1 MDKLSIWRHDA
12 VINYEGTVTIES
24 ANRSTMELRVKDKH
38 TGKNKRIFPGMN
50 DCIVITYDEGE

>member
-1 MDKLSIWRHDA
+1 MDKLFIYQHGTG
-12 VINYEGTVTIES
+12 INIEGAVTIES

>member
-1 MDKLSIWRHDA
+1 MDKLFIYRHGTAID
-12 VINYEGTVTIES
+12 IEGAVTIES

-50 DCIVITYDEGE
+50 DCIVITYGEGE